1 MVITAPHTTE
11 IIMSTATDIL
21 LDEKI
26 KITTREPSK
35 YKIIFIN
42 DDKTP
47 MEFVVNLLVEYFKH
61 SDEIARNITLKI
73 HQEGSGVVGVYNYEI
88 AEQKA
93 LEATGIS
100 RDNGFPLRIKV
111 EEDK

>member
-1 MVITAPHTTE
+1 MNDTDVI
-11 IIMSTATDIL
+11 

-26 KITTREPSK
+26 KITVSEPKK
-35 YKIIFIN
+35 YKIVFLN

-47 MEFVVNLLVEYFKH
+47 MDFVVGLLTGLFKH
-61 SDEIARNITLKI
+61 SDEVARAITLKI
-73 HQEGSGVVGVYNYEI
+73 HEEGSGVVGIYSYEI

-100 RDNGFPLRIKV
+100 RENGFPLKIKV
-111 EEDK
+111 EEDA

>member
-1 MVITAPHTTE
+1 
-11 IIMSTATDIL
+11 MSSTDVL

-26 KITTREPSK
+26 KITVSEPNK
-35 YKIIFIN
+35 YKIVFLN

-47 MEFVVNLLVEYFKH
+47 MDFVVSLLIGLFKH
-61 SDEIARNITLKI
+61 TEEMARTITLKI
-73 HQEGSGVVGVYNYEI
+73 HEEGSGVVGIYSYEI

-100 RDNGFPLRIKV
+100 RENGFPLKIKV
-111 EEDK
+111 EEDA

>member
-1 MVITAPHTTE
+1 M
-11 IIMSTATDIL
+11 TATDVL

-26 KITTREPSK
+26 KITVSEPKK
-35 YKIIFIN
+35 YKIVFLN

-47 MEFVVNLLVEYFKH
+47 MDFVVSLLVELFKH
-61 SDEIARNITLKI
+61 TEEVARTITVRI
-73 HQEGSGVVGVYNYEI
+73 HEEGSGVVGIYSYEI

-100 RDNGFPLRIKV
+100 RENGFPLKIKV
-111 EEDK
+111 EEDS

>member
-1 MVITAPHTTE
+1 MT
-11 IIMSTATDIL
+11 TATDIL
-21 LDEKI
+21 IDEKI
-26 KITTREPSK
+26 KINTREPSK
-35 YKIIFIN
+35 YKIIFLN

-47 MEFVVNLLVEYFKH
+47 MEFVVSLLVEYFKH
-61 SDEIARNITLKI
+61 SDDVARTITLKI
-73 HQEGSGVVGVYNYEI
+73 HEEGSGVVGVFNYEI